1 MFKTGKTLLTTVDNW
16 RSFGVLFF
24 TSSTPT
30 ITPHFW
36 SYLLKSLL
44 LRKENAHI
52 DGIIELEN
60 DTVSLTTL
68 TALNFHIIVATS
80 VYVGI
85 KTKNKIN
92 SLIFK
97 MFYKGNISHLFLTI
111 SVYTTDDSKTIK
123 GIRSNNI
130 K

>member
-30 ITPHFW
+30 ITSHFW

-52 DGIIELEN
+52 DGITELEN